1 MASSRGV
8 YGVEALAGR
17 EEVTIMGPVGK
28 ETGEGWVCS
37 EPIVG
42 VSRVEA
48 LAGREEV
55 TITGPDSG
63 GLLLRERSMALL
75 ERIML
80 VALSVALAWA
90 LALALLMRFVW
101 C

>member
-17 EEVTIMGPVGK
+17 EEVTIMVPV
-28 ETGEGWVCS
+28 
-37 EPIVG
+37 
-42 VSRVEA
+42 
-48 LAGREEV
+48 
-55 TITGPDSG
+55 SG
-63 GLLLRERSMALL
+63 GLLLRERPTPLL

-90 LALALLMRFVW
+90 LALALLMSCKTCLSFSSLWVVSSLVLLRSLEGSLE
-101 C
+101 